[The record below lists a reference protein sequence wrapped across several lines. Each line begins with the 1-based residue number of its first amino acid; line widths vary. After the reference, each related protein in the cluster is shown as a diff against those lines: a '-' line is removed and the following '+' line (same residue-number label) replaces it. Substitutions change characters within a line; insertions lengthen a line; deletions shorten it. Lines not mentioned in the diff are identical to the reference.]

1 MTTANEDT
9 DTRAP
14 LPTPM
19 RLLAYAR
26 VHTKN
31 QDGTGSSIQL
41 QVKKMEQ
48 YAYSKEV
55 ALAEVYTET
64 RCVNS
69 TARPECSRM
78 IAQAR
83 MDPQVTGIMVAD
95 FSYLNGRA
103 YSFLE
108 TKKSLADQGISIV
121 SLVDTTTPEKG

>member
-1 MTTANEDT
+1 MTTVNEDT

-14 LPTPM
+14 LATPGK
-19 RLLAYAR
+19 LLTYAR

-31 QDGTGSSIQL
+31 QDGVGSSIQL
-41 QVKKMEQ
+41 QVKRMEQ
-48 YAYSKEV
+48 YAYNKGV

-64 RCVNS
+64 CCVDS
-69 TARPECSRM
+69 SARPECSRM
-78 IAQAR
+78 IARAR
-83 MDPQVTGIMVAD
+83 MDPQVTGIMVTD

-108 TKKSLADQGISIV
+108 MKKYLADQGVSIV